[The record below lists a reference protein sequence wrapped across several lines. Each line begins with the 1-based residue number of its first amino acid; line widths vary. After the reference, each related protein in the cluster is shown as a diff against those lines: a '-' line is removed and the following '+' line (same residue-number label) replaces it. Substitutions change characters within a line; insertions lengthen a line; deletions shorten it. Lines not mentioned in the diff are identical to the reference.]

1 MKKTIAVSK
10 GDGVGPE
17 VVNEAI
23 KLMKIIAEY
32 SEFEFE
38 FHDAPVGGN
47 IWKKYGT
54 NLPEKSFETIK
65 KSDALL
71 FGAVG
76 LPDLPPGVAESAI
89 LKIRQELDLYI
100 NLRPIKLFDN
110 LRDRCPLKEEFI
122 GEGIDIAFIRENTE
136 GLYANKGAVLNN
148 DQAENLMIY
157 TRKGCERIIKYAFE
171 YAKRFKHKKVTS
183 VDKANLLSPSKLW
196 RQIFHEIGD
205 EYPTLLKEDIY
216 VDAFC
221 QWLIRAPYK
230 FQTVVT
236 GNLFGDI
243 ISDEGAFLI
252 GSLGMASSG
261 NIHPGKVSMYEPIH
275 GSAPDIAGKQIV
287 NPIGTILS
295 VKLMMQES
303 FQSIQIAQEIENSVE
318 EALSFGRT
326 LDIKK
331 EGINT
336 LNTSQMGDL
345 IIQKIKKNLKK

>member
-1 MKKTIAVSK
+1 MEKKIAVSK

-23 KLMKIIAEY
+23 KLMKTIAEY

-38 FHDAPVGGN
+38 FQEAPVGGN
-47 IWKKYGT
+47 VWKKYGT
-54 NLPEKSFETIK
+54 NLPKKSYEIIK
-65 KSDALL
+65 NSDALL
-71 FGAVG
+71 FGAAG
-76 LPDLPPGVAESAI
+76 LPDLPPGVAESVI
-89 LKIRQELDLYI
+89 LKIRQGLDLYI
-100 NLRPIKLFDN
+100 NLRPIKLFHT

-122 GEGIDIAFIRENTE
+122 GKGIDIAFIRENTE
-136 GLYANKGAVLNN
+136 GLYANKGVVLNN
-148 DQAENLMIY
+148 DKAENLMIY

-171 YAKRFKHKKVTS
+171 YAKRFKHEKITS

-205 EYPTLLKEDIY
+205 EYPNFIKEDIY

-261 NIHPGKVSMYEPIH
+261 NIHPDKVSMYEPIH
-275 GSAPDIAGKQIV
+275 GSAPDIAGKQIA
-287 NPIGTILS
+287 NPIGAILS
-295 VKLMMQES
+295 VKLMLQES
-303 FQSIQIAQEIENSVE
+303 FKSQELSQEVENAIEDSLSV
-318 EALSFGRT
+318 GRT
-326 LDIKK
+326 EDIRKKGLD
-331 EGINT
+331 T
-336 LNTSQMGDL
+336 LTTSQMGDL
-345 IIQKIKKNLKK
+345 IAKYLKKRLKR